1 MNHDTFDI
9 ASRLCELYTG
19 RPWDGTT
26 AHLVEVTTRQA
37 ETGEILAAHDGWLS
51 ATKAAVEVRGD
62 RWNTVSCREQSRRDG
77 DLATPPE
84 WLAERFER
92 ESPEGTVN
100 R

>member
-1 MNHDTFDI
+1 MNHDHDAF
-9 ASRLCELYTG
+9 ASKLCELYTG

-37 ETGEILAAHDGWLS
+37 EAGEILAAHGDWLS
-51 ATKAAVEVRGD
+51 DVRGRVLD
-62 RWNTVSCREQSRRDG
+62 SGRDWNTASCREQSRRDG